1 MAMIQGQFMPSNPNF
16 VGAGANPNYGK
27 QNSFGNILDFL
38 KKFGASGSQFSV
50 DPTITNKQVG
60 DSLQQ
65 QKNFL
70 LPTPAFPMEDTPGF
84 TSSRRKNLINQAVE
98 AAEKTGENADFSGVE
113 VEPKKKP
120 KYREITQ
127 EELDDI
133 LKNLPK
139 DEEKAPYADYLQK
152 ELDFRKDFAGAS
164 FMAQGMKNFG
174 DSMMEGSKVF
184 GQDVLPAMVAGT
196 QSVLNAGAQGT
207 RALAGVYGIPIQ
219 PIPRMG
225 YYS

>member
-1 MAMIQGQFMPSNPNF
+1 MSRFTYYPSTPGGNIGNMAMIQGQFMPSNPNF

-98 AAEKTGENADFSGVE
+98 AAEKTGI
-113 VEPKKKP
+113 
-120 KYREITQ
+120 R
-127 EELDDI
+127 
-133 LKNLPK
+133 
-139 DEEKAPYADYLQK
+139 
-152 ELDFRKDFAGAS
+152 
-164 FMAQGMKNFG
+164 
-174 DSMMEGSKVF
+174 
-184 GQDVLPAMVAGT
+184 
-196 QSVLNAGAQGT
+196 
-207 RALAGVYGIPIQ
+207 
-219 PIPRMG
+219 
-225 YYS
+225 